1 MSHSHRVLRA
11 DVVAAIDHG
20 LWRGL
25 AFARAQQA
33 WSPLLGTLLRRAIL
47 VLWWTVTLQLHTHA
61 RYWLRAR
68 RVRRSAPPA
77 PPAAVEAPV
86 DPETL
91 VLPQAEAPIVSVII
105 PSYGQI
111 PHTLCCLASIA
122 AHPAAT
128 PLEVIVVDDAWD
140 GPDAAA
146 LGQVRGIRLIR
157 NDTNLGFLRS
167 CNKAAKQA
175 KGRYLYFLNNDTR
188 VLDNWLD
195 PMLGLLR
202 EQPGIGAVGAKLLYP
217 DGRLQEAGGIIWRDG
232 SGWNFGR
239 HEDPAAPAYNYVRE
253 VDYCSGAALLVAA
266 EVFDRLGGFDERY
279 APAYFEDAD
288 LCFRLRRMGL
298 KTLYQPA
305 AQVIHCE
312 GVSHGCDTAVGI
324 KSYQV
329 VNRRTFVETWRDV
342 LAKQHYPN
350 GQRVFR
356 ARERAMDRH
365 VVLVGGPPRA
375 DAGPRRRL
383 AHHDGL
389 PAYPAAGRRGGEVL
403 AAQPRLQ
410 PGLYRDPAGHGR
422 GGVLRSRPGAVRRLD
437 PAERQRNRHGAAE
450 PSRRGGGRDPRGAAA
465 FPRPGCLL
473 RP

>member
-1 MSHSHRVLRA
+1 
-11 DVVAAIDHG
+11 
-20 LWRGL
+20 
-25 AFARAQQA
+25 
-33 WSPLLGTLLRRAIL
+33 
-47 VLWWTVTLQLHTHA
+47 
-61 RYWLRAR
+61 
-68 RVRRSAPPA
+68 
-77 PPAAVEAPV
+77 
-86 DPETL
+86 
-91 VLPQAEAPIVSVII
+91 
-105 PSYGQI
+105 
-111 PHTLCCLASIA
+111 
-122 AHPAAT
+122 
-128 PLEVIVVDDAWD
+128 
-140 GPDAAA
+140 
-146 LGQVRGIRLIR
+146 
-157 NDTNLGFLRS
+157 
-167 CNKAAKQA
+167 
-175 KGRYLYFLNNDTR
+175 
-188 VLDNWLD
+188 
-195 PMLGLLR
+195 MLGLLR

-365 VVLVGGPPRA
+365 VVLVVDHLVPTPDR
-375 DAGPRRRL
+375 DAGSRTMMDFLHILLQAGAVVKFWPHNRAYSPGYTGIL
-383 AHHDGL
+383 QGMGVEVFYG
-389 PAYPAAGRRGGEVL
+389 PAQEPFEAWIRQNGSEIDTVL
-403 AAQPRLQ
+403 L
-410 PGLYRDPAGHGR
+410 
-422 GGVLRSRPGAVRRLD
+422 SRPDVAEDVIRAVRQHSHARVV
-437 PAERQRNRHGAAE
+437 
-450 PSRRGGGRDPRGAAA
+450 
-465 FPRPGCLL
+465 
-473 RP
+473 

>member
-68 RVRRSAPPA
+68 RLRRSTPPA

-111 PHTLCCLASIA
+111 PHTLRCLASIA

-167 CNKAAKQA
+167 CNKAAKQG

-202 EQPGIGAVGAKLLYP
+202 EQP
-217 DGRLQEAGGIIWRDG
+217 
-232 SGWNFGR
+232 
-239 HEDPAAPAYNYVRE
+239 
-253 VDYCSGAALLVAA
+253 
-266 EVFDRLGGFDERY
+266 
-279 APAYFEDAD
+279 
-288 LCFRLRRMGL
+288 
-298 KTLYQPA
+298 
-305 AQVIHCE
+305 
-312 GVSHGCDTAVGI
+312 
-324 KSYQV
+324 
-329 VNRRTFVETWRDV
+329 
-342 LAKQHYPN
+342 
-350 GQRVFR
+350 
-356 ARERAMDRH
+356 
-365 VVLVGGPPRA
+365 
-375 DAGPRRRL
+375 
-383 AHHDGL
+383 
-389 PAYPAAGRRGGEVL
+389 
-403 AAQPRLQ
+403 
-410 PGLYRDPAGHGR
+410 
-422 GGVLRSRPGAVRRLD
+422 
-437 PAERQRNRHGAAE
+437 
-450 PSRRGGGRDPRGAAA
+450 
-465 FPRPGCLL
+465 
-473 RP
+473 